1 MSPLLTPSFPN
12 IRSSDL
18 TQPVGLGKDGAL
30 RCGTLRDVEKGYA
43 GKGLLLLRQRDANP
57 LHDRRVGVDMGDR
70 GVADGADGDLGA
82 CENQRYARRF
92 LVHRRLAPQA
102 ARAEIV
108 VVNTGKEYAYFLH
121 PPALHTRFK
130 YISDIST

>member
-1 MSPLLTPSFPN
+1 M
-12 IRSSDL
+12 I
-18 TQPVGLGKDGAL
+18 AL
-30 RCGTLRDVEKGYA
+30 VTGVQTCALPFS
-43 GKGLLLLRQRDANP
+43 LLLRQRDANP

-108 VVNTGKEYAYFLH
+108 AVIAGIEHAGDRKSTRLNSSHYCASRMPSSACKKKTTHKLT
-121 PPALHTRFK
+121 HT
-130 YISDIST
+130 IE